1 MIMVKYESSI
11 KQVPYAQQ
19 AVYEMLSDLNNI
31 DRVRDRLPEDKLQNI
46 TFDRDSVSVAVPP
59 IGEIALHV
67 CDREEPKCVKFEA
80 AQSPI
85 PFNLWVQMLPVTE
98 TSSKM
103 KVTLQ
108 ADIPLML
115 KAMVGSRLQ
124 EGVEQ
129 MAEVLAMIPYE
140 K

>member
-129 MAEVLAMIPYE
+129 MAEMLAMIPYG

>member
-1 MIMVKYESSI
+1 MIKVKYESSI

-31 DRVRDRLPEDKLQNI
+31 DRERDRLPEDKLQNI

-129 MAEVLAMIPYE
+129 MAEMLAMIPYE

>member
-98 TSSKM
+98 MSSKM

-129 MAEVLAMIPYE
+129 MAEMLAMIPYE

>member
-129 MAEVLAMIPYE
+129 MAEMLAMIPYE

>member
-1 MIMVKYESSI
+1 MVKYESSI

-129 MAEVLAMIPYE
+129 MAEMLAMIPYD

>member
-1 MIMVKYESSI
+1 MVKYESSI
-11 KQVPYAQQ
+11 KQVPYALL

-85 PFNLWVQMLPVTE
+85 PFILWVQMLPVTE

-129 MAEVLAMIPYE
+129 MAEMLAMIPYE

>member
-1 MIMVKYESSI
+1 MVKYESSI

-129 MAEVLAMIPYE
+129 MAEMLAMIPYG

>member
-1 MIMVKYESSI
+1 MVKYESSI

-85 PFNLWVQMLPVTE
+85 PFTLWVQMLPVTE

-129 MAEVLAMIPYE
+129 MAEMLAMIPYE

>member
-98 TSSKM
+98 TSSKL

-129 MAEVLAMIPYE
+129 MAEMLAMIPYG

>member
-1 MIMVKYESSI
+1 MVKYESSI

-19 AVYEMLSDLNNI
+19 AVYEILSDLNNI

-59 IGEIALHV
+59 IGEISLHV

-129 MAEVLAMIPYE
+129 MAEMLAMIPYD

>member
-1 MIMVKYESSI
+1 MVKYESSI

-115 KAMVGSRLQ
+115 KAMIGSRLQ

-129 MAEVLAMIPYE
+129 MAEMLAMIPYE

>member
-129 MAEVLAMIPYE
+129 MAEMLAMIPYD

>member
-115 KAMVGSRLQ
+115 KAMIGSRLQ

-129 MAEVLAMIPYE
+129 MAEMLAMIPYE

>member
-98 TSSKM
+98 TSSKL

-129 MAEVLAMIPYE
+129 MAEMLAMIPYE

>member
-1 MIMVKYESSI
+1 MVKYESSI

-124 EGVEQ
+124 EGVEK
-129 MAEVLAMIPYE
+129 MAEMLAMIPYE

>member
-1 MIMVKYESSI
+1 MVKYESSI

-98 TSSKM
+98 TSSKL

-129 MAEVLAMIPYE
+129 MAEMLAMIPYE

>member
-1 MIMVKYESSI
+1 MVKYESSI

-59 IGEIALHV
+59 IGEISLHV

-129 MAEVLAMIPYE
+129 MAEMLAMIPYE

>member
-1 MIMVKYESSI
+1 MVKYESSI

-46 TFDRDSVSVAVPP
+46 TFDRDSVTVAVPP

-129 MAEVLAMIPYE
+129 MAEMLAMIPYE

>member
-1 MIMVKYESSI
+1 MVKYESSI

-98 TSSKM
+98 MSSKM

-129 MAEVLAMIPYE
+129 MAEMLAMIPYE

>member
-46 TFDRDSVSVAVPP
+46 TFDRDSVTVAVPP

-129 MAEVLAMIPYE
+129 MAEMLAMIPYE

>member
-1 MIMVKYESSI
+1 MVKYESSI

-129 MAEVLAMIPYE
+129 MAEMLAMIPYE